1 MSTNQKK
8 PVVVTI
14 DISQLDFFRD
24 RTKEE
29 IQTILTKIAVLF
41 EYHSFETCQEVFLDC
56 MNWMPCTDWFE
67 LKKEMDRF
75 NCLTIFKLHVD
86 LYNQMNLMAAKPTIA
101 A

>member
-14 DISQLDFFRD
+14 DISQLDFFKD
-24 RTKEE
+24 RTNEE
-29 IQTILTKIAVLF
+29 IKIILTKIAALF
-41 EYHSFETCQEVFLDC
+41 EYHSFGTCQEVFLDC

-75 NCLTIFKLHVD
+75 NCLTIIKLHVE
-86 LYNQMNLMAAKPTIA
+86 LYNQMNLMATKANVA